1 MDDFIARIGTFF
13 YIIAIG
19 MMVLFFASD
28 AANAHN
34 AGIATDYD
42 YFFLS
47 LILFVVG
54 FLFRKRAAP
63 PLAADRFRMIR
74 KMREDKK
81 KREEEKA
88 KAQQQK
94 K

>member
-1 MDDFIARIGTFF
+1 MSDFIARVGTFF
-13 YIIAIG
+13 YLMAIG

-28 AANAHN
+28 ASSAHSADIKTN
-34 AGIATDYD
+34 YNL
-42 YFFLS
+42 FFIS

-63 PLAADRFRMIR
+63 PPAADRFRIIR
-74 KMREDKK
+74 RYRENQKAK
-81 KREEEKA
+81 AEEKA

>member
-13 YIIAIG
+13 YLIG
-19 MMVLFFASD
+19 ISLLVLFIASD
-28 AANAHN
+28 ASA
-34 AGIATDYD
+34 IDKPEYD
-42 YFFLS
+42 FFFTS
-47 LILFVVG
+47 FILFIVG

-63 PLAADRFRMIR
+63 PPAADRFRIIR

-81 KREEEKA
+81 NKREEKA